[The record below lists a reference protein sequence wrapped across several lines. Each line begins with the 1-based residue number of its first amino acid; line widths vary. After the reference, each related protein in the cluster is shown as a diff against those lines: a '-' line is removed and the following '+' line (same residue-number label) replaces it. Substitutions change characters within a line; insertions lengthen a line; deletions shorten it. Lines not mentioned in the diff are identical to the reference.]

1 MSACVAAVSVFL
13 LQVERSNKGAAER
26 RSAPEV
32 NRKLTGSGKGE
43 SEKEVGVGS
52 LDSPPP
58 LTPYFFTFA
67 RSFVPLACFV
77 GNALHRLI
85 QRRQP
90 ITSIP

>member
-32 NRKLTGSGKGE
+32 NRKLGRSGKGV
-43 SEKEVGVGS
+43 SEKEERVGS

-58 LTPYFFTFA
+58 LTPYFLHLLAVSFPWRAFA
-67 RSFVPLACFV
+67 GTRYAD
-77 GNALHRLI
+77 
-85 QRRQP
+85 
-90 ITSIP
+90 